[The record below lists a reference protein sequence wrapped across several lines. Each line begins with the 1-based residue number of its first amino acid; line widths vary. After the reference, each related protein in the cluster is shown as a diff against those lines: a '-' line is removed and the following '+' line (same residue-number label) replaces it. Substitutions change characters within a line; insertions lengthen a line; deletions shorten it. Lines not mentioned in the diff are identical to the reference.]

1 MQLRARL
8 ALIALV
14 LMLVPTVALSIIS
27 LDSRISTMVD
37 DMSRSTDFM
46 IAQIFEQVRLALS
59 QGGDNVNSAL
69 RGSEPL
75 RELLDSTVA
84 FGPAVVAASIV
95 GNDGTVIV
103 AANGDGEGKPAL
115 NLPSVK
121 ELDDQAS
128 RWLLFTSLPSLLTA
142 KVYEAR
148 RRVDIN
154 GQPAATISVG
164 VTTALIADRARHL
177 LIVIVATA
185 GLVIAAAMLAV
196 LLIANR
202 ILEQLAILSR
212 GFEQLAAGKSPSEVK
227 VSGAGEL
234 STLAEKFNELSRQ
247 VRADRSRLDSDQSH
261 LFDVVRSIQD
271 AVVLL
276 DANGVV
282 LFANKEA
289 QDRLA
294 PKNGSLEGAA
304 LTSALDP
311 GHPLLTLAQSTVAG
325 TDAHDVPLALPAGG
339 TYLVSFFRLGRERV
353 PAGLLIVLR
362 DLTPVIA
369 LETALDSSNRLARLG
384 TLISGLAHQ
393 LRSPLNGMNM
403 RLELLRHEAG
413 EAGAKHID
421 KLRREVTRLDEAVEA
436 LLRFMRP
443 EQLKVSDFD
452 LNGLLRELGG
462 RVNSE
467 TIKVEYQLDPE
478 LPSVQADRGLIYE
491 ALTNLIT
498 NAEQAM
504 PEGGEL
510 TLASSLQGPAVELTI
525 ADHGPGIAKEQLDR
539 IFDLY
544 YTTKTGGSGLGL
556 PFAMRAI
563 ELNGG
568 KIAID
573 SEVGQGTVCKVT
585 IPIASNA
592 LGKPAVPSAA

>member
-8 ALIALV
+8 ALLALA
-14 LMLVPTVALSIIS
+14 LMLVPTIALSIIS
-27 LDSRISTMVD
+27 LDYRIGEMVD
-37 DMSRSTDFM
+37 DMSHSTDFM
-46 IAQIFEQVRLALS
+46 IAQIFEQVRLALAQS
-59 QGGDNVNSAL
+59 SGDVPTAL
-69 RGSEPL
+69 RGSESL
-75 RELLDSTVA
+75 RKALDSTVA

-95 GNDGTVIV
+95 GDDGTVIV
-103 AANGDGEGKPAL
+103 AANGDGEGRPAL
-115 NLPSVK
+115 HLPSVK

-128 RWLLFTSLPSLLTA
+128 QWLLITSLPSLLTA

-148 RRVDIN
+148 RGVDIN
-154 GQPAATISVG
+154 GKPAATIAVG
-164 VTTALIADRARHL
+164 VTTALIADQARHL
-177 LIVIVATA
+177 LIVIVASA
-185 GLVIAAAMLAV
+185 GLVVAIGMLAV

-202 ILEQLAILSR
+202 ILEQLDVLKS
-212 GFEQLAAGKSPSEVK
+212 GFEQLAAGKSPAEVT
-227 VSGAGEL
+227 VSGPNEL

-247 VRADRSRLDSDQSH
+247 VREDRSRLDSSQTH

-276 DANGVV
+276 DTNGVV

-289 QDRLA
+289 QDRLS
-294 PKNGSLEGAA
+294 PKNDSLEG
-304 LTSALDP
+304 TSLASVLGPD
-311 GHPLLTLAQSTVAG
+311 HPLLGLVQSTVAG
-325 TDAHDVPLALPAGG
+325 TEAHDVPLALPAGG
-339 TYLVSFFRLGRERV
+339 TFLVSFFRLGRERV

-362 DLTPVIA
+362 DLQPVIE

-413 EAGAKHID
+413 DKGAKHID
-421 KLRREVTRLDEAVEA
+421 KLRHEVTRLDEAIEA

-443 EQLKVSDFD
+443 EQLKLSVFD
-452 LNGLLRELGG
+452 MNELLKELGG

-467 TIKVEYQLDPE
+467 RVKVDYQLDPA
-478 LPSVQADRGLIYE
+478 LPSVQSDRGLIFE
-491 ALTNLIT
+491 ALSNLIT

-504 PEGGEL
+504 VDGGGL
-510 TLASSLQGPAVELTI
+510 TLSSGLQGSSVEVTV
-525 ADHGPGIAKEQLDR
+525 ADSGPGIAKEQLDR

-544 YTTKTGGSGLGL
+544 YTTKAGGSGLGL

-573 SEVGQGTVCKVT
+573 SELGQGTVCKVT
-585 IPIASNA
+585 IPIANA
-592 LGKPAVPSAA
+592 PAKSVVSSAA

>member
-8 ALIALV
+8 ALLALA
-14 LMLVPTVALSIIS
+14 LMLVPTIALSVIS
-27 LDSRISTMVD
+27 LDYRIGEMVD
-37 DMSRSTDFM
+37 DMSHSTDFM
-46 IAQIFEQVRLALS
+46 IAQIFEQVRLALAQS
-59 QGGDNVNSAL
+59 SGDVPTAL
-69 RGSEPL
+69 RSSESL
-75 RELLDSTVA
+75 RKALDATVA
-84 FGPAVVAASIV
+84 FGPDVVAASIV
-95 GNDGTVIV
+95 GDDGNVIV
-103 AANGDGEGKPAL
+103 AANGDGEGRPAL
-115 NLPSVK
+115 TLPSVK

-128 RWLLFTSLPSLLTA
+128 QWLLFTSLPSLLTA

-148 RRVDIN
+148 RGVDIN
-154 GQPAATISVG
+154 GKPAATIAVG
-164 VTTALIADRARHL
+164 VTTALIADQARHL
-177 LIVIVATA
+177 LIVIVASA
-185 GLVIAAAMLAV
+185 GLVVAAGMLAV

-202 ILEQLAILSR
+202 ILEQLDLLTS

-227 VSGAGEL
+227 VSGANEL

-247 VRADRSRLDSDQSH
+247 VRADRSRLDSGQTH

-289 QDRLA
+289 QERLA
-294 PKNGSLEGAA
+294 PKNDSLEGASLA
-304 LTSALDP
+304 SVLGP
-311 GHPLLTLAQSTVAG
+311 EHPLLALVQSTVAG
-325 TDAHDVPLALPAGG
+325 TEAHDVPLALPAGG

-362 DLTPVIA
+362 DLQPVIE

-413 EAGAKHID
+413 DKGAKHID
-421 KLRREVTRLDEAVEA
+421 KLRHEVTRLDEAIEA

-443 EQLKVSDFD
+443 EQLKLSVFD
-452 LNGLLRELGG
+452 MNELLKELGG

-467 TIKVEYQLDPE
+467 RVKVEYQLDPA
-478 LPSVQADRGLIYE
+478 LPSVQSDRGLISE
-491 ALTNLIT
+491 ALSNLIT

-504 PEGGEL
+504 VDGGGL
-510 TLASSLQGPAVELTI
+510 TLSSSLQGSSVEVTV
-525 ADHGPGIAKEQLDR
+525 ADSGPGIAREQLDR

-544 YTTKTGGSGLGL
+544 YTTKAGGSGLGL

-573 SEVGQGTVCKVT
+573 SELGQGTVCKVT
-585 IPIASNA
+585 IPIAANA
-592 LGKPAVPSAA
+592 PAKSVVSSAA

>member
-8 ALIALV
+8 ALLALV
-14 LMLVPTVALSIIS
+14 LMLVPTIALSIIS
-27 LDSRISTMVD
+27 LDYRIGEMVD
-37 DMSRSTDFM
+37 DMSHSTDFM
-46 IAQIFEQVRLALS
+46 IAQIFEQLRLALAQS
-59 QGGDNVNSAL
+59 SGDVPTAL
-69 RGSEPL
+69 RGSESL
-75 RELLDSTVA
+75 RKALDSTVA

-103 AANGDGEGKPAL
+103 AANGDGEGRPAL
-115 NLPSVK
+115 NSPSVK
-121 ELDDQAS
+121 ELDEQAS

-148 RRVDIN
+148 RGVDIN
-154 GQPAATISVG
+154 GKPAATISVG
-164 VTTALIADRARHL
+164 VTTALIADQARHL
-177 LIVIVATA
+177 LIVIVASA
-185 GLVIAAAMLAV
+185 GLVVALGMLAV

-202 ILEQLAILSR
+202 ILEQLDVLAS
-212 GFEQLAAGKSPSEVK
+212 GFEQLAAGKSPAEVT
-227 VSGAGEL
+227 VSGANEL

-247 VRADRSRLDSDQSH
+247 VRADRSRLDTDQTH

-289 QDRLA
+289 QERLA
-294 PKNGSLEGAA
+294 PKNDSLEGASLA
-304 LTSALDP
+304 TVLGP
-311 GHPLLTLAQSTVAG
+311 EHPLLALVQSTVAG
-325 TDAHDVPLALPAGG
+325 TEAHDVPLALPAGG
-339 TYLVSFFRLGRERV
+339 TFLVSFFRLGRERI

-362 DLTPVIA
+362 DLTPVIE

-413 EAGAKHID
+413 DKGEKHID
-421 KLRREVTRLDEAVEA
+421 KLRHEVTRLDEAIEA

-443 EQLKVSDFD
+443 EQLKLSVFD
-452 LNGLLRELGG
+452 MNELLKELGG

-467 TIKVEYQLDPE
+467 RVKVEYQLDPV
-478 LPSVQADRGLIYE
+478 LPSVQSDRGMISE
-491 ALTNLIT
+491 ALSNLIT

-504 PEGGEL
+504 VDGGGL
-510 TLASSLQGPAVELTI
+510 TLSSKLQGSSVEVTV
-525 ADHGPGIAKEQLDR
+525 ADSGPGIAKEQLDR

-544 YTTKTGGSGLGL
+544 YTTKAGGSGLGL

-573 SEVGQGTVCKVT
+573 SELGQGTVCKVT
-585 IPIASNA
+585 IPIAANA
-592 LGKPAVPSAA
+592 PAKSVVSSAA